1 MPARLVHKADFE
13 RLLGVRPWARS
24 VHFSVHHLPS
34 SPTRPLAPAQ
44 RRAAHAVSTEL
55 STAPAPVCPP
65 PVDDLP
71 TAHWLGYMVPKRNAK
86 RAVTR
91 NLIKRQV
98 RAVFEQHAGGLPAG
112 LWLVRLRQPFAVSE
126 FPSAASQ
133 ALRGAARQELDGLF
147 AAGSARRAGPAAVAS
162 APAARA

>member
-13 RLLGVRPWARS
+13 RLLGVRSWARS
-24 VHFSVHHLPS
+24 LHFSVHHLPS
-34 SPTRPLAPAQ
+34 APTRPLAPAQ
-44 RRAAHAVSTEL
+44 RTAAHAVSTEL

-71 TAHWLGYMVPKRNAK
+71 TGHWLGYMVPKRHAK

-91 NLIKRQV
+91 NLLKRQV
-98 RAVFEQHAGGLPAG
+98 RAVFEQHASALPAG
-112 LWLVRLRQPFAVSE
+112 LWLVRLRQPFAVGE

-133 ALRGAARQELDGLF
+133 ALRQAARQELEGLF
-147 AAGSARRAGPAAVAS
+147 AAGAARRA
-162 APAARA
+162 APAAAPRA